1 VTKSYAL
8 ESDEDMEQEEAR
20 IMRTAKT
27 LNRQRDVRSKS
38 NFESKLKKRKRDD

>member
-27 LNRQRDVRSKS
+27 LNRQRDARSK
-38 NFESKLKKRKRDD
+38 SKLKKRKRDD